1 MTSLTPAARLKIKD
15 DTFFLPVP
23 NDGVYFRNNVGTFR
37 MEGGMIYQWIEK
49 LVPMFSG
56 EHTLADLTDG
66 LSYSHRE
73 RVYEIAN
80 VLYQQGFVRD
90 VSRDLKH
97 QLMDGI
103 IQKYTGQIAFLES
116 FGDSGA
122 YRFQCYRQAAVLAVG
137 SGPIFVALVSALM
150 ESGLPKINMLITDS
164 VPTNRER
171 LVELEEQARR
181 SDPDMV
187 LKEIIKRRE
196 GADGWRELVQPF
208 QSILYVSQEGDVE
221 EFRLLHAVCKTEKK
235 ILLPAMCLHQTGMA
249 GPIVHPDSE
258 GCWESAWRRVHQP
271 AVYKDPELHVFS
283 STAGAMLAN
292 VIVFELFKTV
302 TLESELRNSFF
313 LLDLETLEGSWH
325 PFMPHPLI
333 HGFEEARTVQASK
346 LQLKLQL
353 DGSEGI
359 ADKNGLL
366 TYLNRLTSAQSGIL
380 HVWEEGDLRQLP
392 LSQCRVQSVDPLSQG
407 PAGLLPELIV
417 TGMTHEEAR
426 RESGLIGI
434 EAYVSRLANIILH
447 TKEVVGIGAGQTAAE
462 GVLRGLKANL
472 AEQHAI
478 QQQVQKQAVTRIQ
491 LNRVEDQRCL
501 YYLQALTAMRGEPV
515 IGLGEQVLGFPAVW
529 VGTGDYWYGSTD
541 LNITVALQ
549 KGLQAALQK
558 VQNNSVYP
566 ANQVLELEASSV
578 RFGNDAVVD
587 FVIPSNEGTL
597 QTEAL
602 QDALQ
607 VLKKNG
613 KQLFVV
619 DLAVEPFLKEELKG
633 VFGVLLR
640 EGETR

>member
-1 MTSLTPAARLKIKD
+1 MTSLTPAARLKVKD

-37 MEGGMIYQWIEK
+37 MEGGMIDRWIEK

-66 LSYSHRE
+66 LSYTHRE

-90 VSRDLKH
+90 VSKDLTH
-97 QLMDGI
+97 QLTDGI
-103 IQKYTGQIAFLES
+103 IQKYAGQIAFLES
-116 FGDSGA
+116 FGDSGP
-122 YRFQCYRQAAVLAVG
+122 YRFQCYRRADILAVG
-137 SGPIFVALVSALM
+137 SGPIFVALISALM

-171 LVELEEQARR
+171 LVELAEQAHRT
-181 SDPDMV
+181 DPDVV
-187 LKEIIKRRE
+187 LKEIMKQRE
-196 GADGWRELVQPF
+196 GADGWRDVVQPF
-208 QSILYVSQEGDVE
+208 QSVLYVSQEGDIE
-221 EFRLLHAVCKTEKK
+221 EFRHLHTACKTEKK

-249 GPIVHPDSE
+249 GPVVHSDEE

-271 AVYKDPELHVFS
+271 AVIKDPELHIFS

-302 TLESELRNSFF
+302 TGDSELRNSFF

-353 DGSEGI
+353 DGSEGN
-359 ADKNGLL
+359 ADKSVLL

-392 LSQCRVQSVDPLSQG
+392 LSQCRVQTVDPLSQG
-407 PAGLLPELIV
+407 PADLLPELIG
-417 TGMTHEEAR
+417 TGLTHEEAR
-426 RESGLIGI
+426 RESGLLGL
-434 EAYVSRLANIILH
+434 EAYVSRLADIILN
-447 TKEVVGIGAGQTAAE
+447 TQEVVGIGVGETAAE

-472 AEQHAI
+472 AKRHAM
-478 QQQVQKQAVTRIQ
+478 QQVHEQIVTRVQ
-491 LNRVEDQRCL
+491 LNRVEDQRSR
-501 YYLQALTAMRGEPV
+501 YYLQALTTMRGEPV
-515 IGLGEQVLGFPAVW
+515 IALGEPVSGFPAVW
-529 VGTGDYWYGSTD
+529 VGTGEYWYGSTD
-541 LNITVALQ
+541 LNITMALQ

-566 ANQVLELEASSV
+566 ANQVLELEASSL
-578 RFGNDAVVD
+578 RFGKDTVD
-587 FVIPSNEGTL
+587 LVIPSSEGNL
-597 QTEAL
+597 NSEIL

-607 VLKKNG
+607 LLKKNG
-613 KQLFVV
+613 KQLFVM
-619 DLAVEPFLKEELKG
+619 DLAVEPFLQEELKG

-640 EGETR
+640 EGESR

>member
-1 MTSLTPAARLKIKD
+1 MTSLTPAARLKVKD

-37 MEGGMIYQWIEK
+37 MEGGMIDRWIEK

-66 LSYSHRE
+66 LSYTHRE

-90 VSRDLKH
+90 VSKDLTH
-97 QLMDGI
+97 QLTDGI
-103 IQKYTGQIAFLES
+103 IQKYAGQIAFLES

-122 YRFQCYRQAAVLAVG
+122 YRFQCYREADVLAVG
-137 SGPIFVALVSALM
+137 SGPIFVALISALM
-150 ESGLPKINMLITDS
+150 ESGMPKIHMLITDS
-164 VPTNRER
+164 VPTNRKR
-171 LVELEEQARR
+171 LVELAGKAHLT
-181 SDPDMV
+181 DPEVV
-187 LKEIIKRRE
+187 LKEIMKRRE
-196 GADGWRELVQPF
+196 GADGWRDVVQPF
-208 QSILYVSQEGDVE
+208 QSVLYVSQEGDIE
-221 EFRLLHAVCKTEKK
+221 EFRQLHTVCKTEKK
-235 ILLPAMCLHQTGMA
+235 ILLPAMCLHQIGMA
-249 GPIVHPDSE
+249 GPVVHPDAE

-271 AVYKDPELHVFS
+271 AVIKDPELHNFS

-302 TLESELRNSFF
+302 TGDSELRNSFF

-346 LQLKLQL
+346 LRL
-353 DGSEGI
+353 DGSEGN
-359 ADKNGLL
+359 ANKNVLL

-392 LSQCRVQSVDPLSQG
+392 LSQCRVQTVDPLSQG
-407 PAGLLPELIV
+407 PADLLPELIG

-426 RESGLIGI
+426 RESGLIGL
-434 EAYVSRLANIILH
+434 EAYVSRLADINLN
-447 TKEVVGIGAGQTAAE
+447 TQEVVGIGVGETAVE

-472 AEQHAI
+472 AKRHAMKQVHEQT
-478 QQQVQKQAVTRIQ
+478 VTRVE
-491 LNRVEDQRCL
+491 LNRVEDQRIR
-501 YYLQALTAMRGEPV
+501 YYLQALTTMRGEPV
-515 IGLGEQVLGFPAVW
+515 IGLGESVLGFPAVW
-529 VGTGDYWYGSTD
+529 VGTGEFWYGSTD
-541 LNITVALQ
+541 LNITMALQ

-558 VQNNSVYP
+558 VQNNSEYP
-566 ANQVLELEASSV
+566 SNQVLELEASSV
-578 RFGNDAVVD
+578 RFGKDTVVD
-587 FVIPSNEGTL
+587 LVIPSSEGNL
-597 QTEAL
+597 QSEIL

-607 VLKKNG
+607 ILKKNG
-613 KQLFVV
+613 KQLFVM
-619 DLAVEPFLKEELKG
+619 DLAVEPFLQEELRG

-640 EGETR
+640 EGEYR

>member
-1 MTSLTPAARLKIKD
+1 MTSLTPAARLKVKD

-37 MEGGMIYQWIEK
+37 MEGGMIDRWIEK

-56 EHTLADLTDG
+56 EHTLADLTEG
-66 LSYSHRE
+66 LSYTHRE

-90 VSRDLKH
+90 VSKDLTH
-97 QLMDGI
+97 QLTDGI
-103 IQKYTGQIAFLES
+103 IQKYAGQIAFLES

-122 YRFQCYRQAAVLAVG
+122 YRFQCYRQAEVLAVG
-137 SGPIFVALVSALM
+137 SGPIFVALISALM

-171 LVELEEQARR
+171 LVELSEQAHRT
-181 SDPDMV
+181 DPDVV
-187 LKEIIKRRE
+187 LKEIMKRRE
-196 GADGWRELVQPF
+196 GADGWRDVVQPF
-208 QSILYVSQEGDVE
+208 QSVLYVSQEGDIE
-221 EFRLLHAVCKTEKK
+221 EFRDLHTACKTEKK

-249 GPIVHPDSE
+249 GPVVHPDAE

-271 AVYKDPELHVFS
+271 AVIKDPELHIFS

-292 VIVFELFKTV
+292 VIVFELFKSV
-302 TLESELRNSFF
+302 TGDSELRNSFF

-346 LQLKLQL
+346 LQL
-353 DGSEGI
+353 DGREGN
-359 ADKNGLL
+359 ADKNVLL
-366 TYLNRLTSAQSGIL
+366 TYLNRFTSAQSGIL

-392 LSQCRVQSVDPLSQG
+392 LSQCRVQTVDPLSQG
-407 PAGLLPELIV
+407 PACLLPELIG
-417 TGMTHEEAR
+417 TGLTHEEAR
-426 RESGLIGI
+426 RESGLIGL
-434 EAYVSRLANIILH
+434 EAYVSRLADIILN
-447 TKEVVGIGAGQTAAE
+447 TQEVVGIGVGETAAE

-472 AEQHAI
+472 AKQHAT
-478 QQQVQKQAVTRIQ
+478 QQIHEQTVTRVQ
-491 LNRVEDQRCL
+491 LNKVEDQRSR
-501 YYLQALTAMRGEPV
+501 YYLQALTTMRGEPV
-515 IGLGEQVLGFPAVW
+515 IGLGESVLGFPAVW
-529 VGTGDYWYGSTD
+529 VGTGEYWYGSTD
-541 LNITVALQ
+541 LNITMALQ

-558 VQNNSVYP
+558 VQNNSAYP

-578 RFGNDAVVD
+578 RFGKDTVD
-587 FVIPSNEGTL
+587 LVIPSSEGNL
-597 QTEAL
+597 QSEIL

-607 VLKKNG
+607 LLKKNG

-619 DLAVEPFLKEELKG
+619 DLAVEPFLKDELKG

-640 EGETR
+640 EGESR